1 MHANWIRVNAIVPIY
16 RIDWITTNWAVIVL
30 EMSFWY
36 VVKLFR
42 WQMCRLLSYHTD
54 METLETKTIQMYI
67 QFDDEPSDFMK
78 VQSDLAI
85 SL

>member
-1 MHANWIRVNAIVPIY
+1 MPIY
-16 RIDWITTNWAVIVL
+16 RFEWIMKTWAVIVL

-36 VVKLFR
+36 VVKLFG
-42 WQMCRLLSYHTD
+42 WQMYRLLTHHLD
-54 METLETKTIQMYI
+54 MDTLETKTIQMYI

-78 VQSDLAI
+78 VQSVLTI

>member
-1 MHANWIRVNAIVPIY
+1 MR
-16 RIDWITTNWAVIVL
+16 
-30 EMSFWY
+30 
-36 VVKLFR
+36 
-42 WQMCRLLSYHTD
+42 RLLSHHTD

-78 VQSDLAI
+78 VQSDLTI